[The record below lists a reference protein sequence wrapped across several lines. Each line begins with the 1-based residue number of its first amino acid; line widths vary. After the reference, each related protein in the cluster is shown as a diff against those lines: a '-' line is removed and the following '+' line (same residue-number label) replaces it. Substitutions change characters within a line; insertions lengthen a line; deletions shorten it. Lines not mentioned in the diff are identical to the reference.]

1 MAGSAGA
8 CNQWGAGPPPP
19 TPGAVVSPIRLL
31 QPHLVLPP
39 RLPDVTLQ
47 DFCDRV
53 SLGIWVRVLQKN
65 GVHKMYTYVY
75 TYTCYKEL
83 AHSIVEAGKSKI
95 CRASALVSVQRLAG
109 CSRSRR
115 RDAPIGR
122 QSGRKNSLLLT
133 GRLRLL
139 FCPDLQLIGCGPPT
153 VRRAVCFSQTLI
165 LIQTASLWKHPDYS
179 DILTNYLST
188 LWPVKL
194 THEIKHHN
202 LVMASLRENKN
213 YQLPSRK
220 RYTKVIRVG
229 TVQPGF
235 RSSSPIQ
242 PEGHM

>member
-53 SLGIWVRVLQKN
+53 SLGIWVRVFQKN

-133 GRLRLL
+133 GRLRLFVLSRPSTDQMWPTHHEEGSLL
-139 FCPDLQLIGCGPPT
+139 FSDVDSHPNSIPLETPRLLRYIDQLSEHS
-153 VRRAVCFSQTLI
+153 VASQVD
-165 LIQTASLWKHPDYS
+165 P
-179 DILTNYLST
+179 
-188 LWPVKL
+188 
-194 THEIKHHN
+194 
-202 LVMASLRENKN
+202 
-213 YQLPSRK
+213 
-220 RYTKVIRVG
+220 
-229 TVQPGF
+229 
-235 RSSSPIQ
+235 
-242 PEGHM
+242 